1 MRAYFTSAAKAL
13 LFITAIVLASFPLSR
28 AANAAT
34 YPITWTL
41 SPNIAF
47 SDGGTLNGFFNINQ
61 YDVTV
66 PPWDLVTAGGST
78 NFGVDYNATINADD
92 PNVLTVKFN
101 APPQGADHG
110 YSSFLYIVFQNSL
123 LVPIANNPI
132 VGGNLGPSYECE
144 NFGDTSGNCP
154 GPIRYILGGYA
165 SANGL
170 TAATPL
176 PAALPLFAGG
186 AGVIGLFARGK
197 RRKKTVAV

>member
-1 MRAYFTSAAKAL
+1 MRAYFTSAVKAL
-13 LFITAIVLASFPLSR
+13 LFFAAIVLASFPLSR
-28 AANAAT
+28 AANAVT

-78 NFGVDYNATINADD
+78 NFGVDYNASINAND
-92 PNVLTVKFN
+92 PNVMTVEFN
-101 APPQGADHG
+101 APATPEHGA
-110 YSSFLYIVFQNSL
+110 YSSWLYIVFQNSL
-123 LVPIANNPI
+123 LVPSANNPI
-132 VGGNLGPSYECE
+132 VGGLNGPSFECE
-144 NFGDTSGNCP
+144 NYDDGHGNCT
-154 GPIRYILGGYA
+154 GVKRYILGGYA
-165 SANGL
+165 SADGT

-186 AGVIGLFARGK
+186 AGVIGFFARGR
-197 RRKKTVAV
+197 RRKNFSA